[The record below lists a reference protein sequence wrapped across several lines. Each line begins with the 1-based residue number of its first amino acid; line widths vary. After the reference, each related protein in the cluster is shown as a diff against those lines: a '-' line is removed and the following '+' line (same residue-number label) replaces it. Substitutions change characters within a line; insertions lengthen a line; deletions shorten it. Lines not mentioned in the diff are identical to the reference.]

1 MNVLK
6 RYGVARIISK
16 RGYCSRSEAERLVRA
31 GSVTLE
37 GRPVTDPETPATQD
51 SHIAINGKAVNAEA
65 FRYFILNKPRGIIT
79 TANDEKGRKTV
90 MDLIQPLHLPHI
102 APVGRLDAASEGL
115 LLLTNDTAFADS
127 VLAPETHREKEYHV
141 QTNKIPTAEDLE
153 RCIAGFTVPAR
164 VYGKPPEYM
173 QMRSAEILR
182 ANDKT
187 AWLKIILDEGKNR
200 EIRRMLEVL
209 GYEVQRLIRVRI
221 GNVALGDL
229 KSGEIREIQKP

>member
-1 MNVLK
+1 MNALK

-37 GRPVTDPETPATQD
+37 GRRVADPETPAAQD
-51 SHIAINGKAVNAEA
+51 SHISVNGKEVTAQA

-79 TANDEKGRKTV
+79 SASDEKGRRTV
-90 MDLIQPLHLPHI
+90 IDLIQPLNLPHI

-141 QTNKIPTAEDLE
+141 QTNKIPAEEDLRKCE
-153 RCIAGFTVPAR
+153 AGFTVPAR
-164 VYGKPPEYM
+164 IYGKPPEYM

-182 ANDKT
+182 ANGKT

-200 EIRRMLEVL
+200 EIRRMLEAL

-221 GNVALGDL
+221 GNISLGDL
-229 KSGEIREIQKP
+229 KPGEIREIPKP